1 MMALEFKFLWASM
14 IAYMAAGSLS
24 IIGAVL
30 KKNIEK
36 IFLALM
42 VAAILLLAL
51 FIGIRW
57 GQVGNGPFSTMFD
70 ILYSNIF
77 SMSLIYTLAYWRIKQ
92 IRPTALLVFPLFFV
106 MIGWMAV
113 TDSEPASLPPT
124 FDTIW
129 LIFHVLFGKVFLGSL
144 LVSTVIAAAIVLR
157 SISVKLESLNRLPD
171 DASLDELAYRFVAV
185 ALIFNMLMLVSG
197 AIWAQDAWG
206 RYWAWDPLET
216 WSFMTWLMLALA
228 MHTRIT
234 YKMKPVSTALMVISV
249 FVLAFL
255 TLFGIP
261 FISEQ
266 PHKGVI

>member
-1 MMALEFKFLWASM
+1 MALEFKFLWASL
-14 IAYMAAGSLS
+14 IAYVAAGSLS
-24 IIGAVL
+24 IIGAVF

-36 IFLALM
+36 FFLVLM
-42 VAAILLLAL
+42 VAALILLGF

-57 GQVGNGPFSTMFD
+57 SQVGNGPFSTMFD

-77 SMSLIYTLAYWRIKQ
+77 SLSLIYTLAYWRIKQ
-92 IRPTALLVFPLFFV
+92 IRATALLVFPLFFI

-113 TDSEPASLPPT
+113 TDSEPAVLPPT

-144 LVSTVIAAAIVLR
+144 FVSSVIAAAILLR
-157 SISVKLESLNRLPD
+157 RAGVAIESLKKLPD
-171 DASLDELAYRFVAV
+171 DSSLDELAYRFVAV
-185 ALIFNMLMLVSG
+185 GLIFNMLMLVSG

-216 WSFMTWLMLALA
+216 WSFMTWLTLALV
-228 MHTRIT
+228 MHTRVT
-234 YKMKPVSTALMVISV
+234 YKTTPVTSALMVISV

-261 FISEQ
+261 FLSEQ

>member
-1 MMALEFKFLWASM
+1 MALEFKILWASL
-14 IAYMAAGSLS
+14 IAYMAAGSLTV
-24 IIGAVL
+24 IGAVL

-36 IFLALM
+36 FFLLLM
-42 VAAILLLAL
+42 VAAIILLGI

-77 SMSLIYTLAYWRIKQ
+77 SMSLVYTLAYWRIRQ
-92 IRPTALLVFPLFFV
+92 IRPTALFVFPLFFV

-113 TDSEPASLPPT
+113 TDNEPAVLPPT

-129 LIFHVLFGKVFLGSL
+129 LVFHVLFGKVFLGSL
-144 LVSTVIAAAIVLR
+144 LVSTAVAASILLR
-157 SISVKLESLNRLPD
+157 RAGIMIDSLNKLPD
-171 DASLDELAYRFVAV
+171 DNSLDELAYRFVAV
-185 ALIFNMLMLVSG
+185 GLIFNILMLVAG

-228 MHTRIT
+228 MHTRVT
-234 YKMKPVSTALMVISV
+234 YNTTPVTSALMVISV

-255 TLFGIP
+255 TLFGVP

>member
-1 MMALEFKFLWASM
+1 MALEFKFLWASL
-14 IAYMAAGSLS
+14 IAYMAAGSLTV
-24 IIGAVL
+24 IGAVL

-36 IFLALM
+36 FFLVLM
-42 VAAILLLAL
+42 AAAIILLGF
-51 FIGIRW
+51 FIGMRW
-57 GQVGNGPFSTMFD
+57 RQIGNGPFSTMFD

-77 SMSLIYTLAYWRIKQ
+77 SMSLIYTLAYWRIRQ

-113 TDSEPASLPPT
+113 TDSEPAVLPPT

-129 LIFHVLFGKVFLGSL
+129 LVFHILFGKVFLGAL
-144 LVSTVIAAAIVLR
+144 LVSTVVAAAILLR
-157 SISVKLESLNRLPD
+157 RAGVMIESLNKLPD
-171 DASLDELAYRFVAV
+171 DSSLDELAYRFVAV
-185 ALIFNMLMLVSG
+185 GLIFNILMLVSG

-216 WSFMTWLMLALA
+216 WSFMTWLLLALA
-228 MHTRIT
+228 MHTRII
-234 YKMKPVSTALMVISV
+234 YKTTPVISAIMVISV

>member
-1 MMALEFKFLWASM
+1 MALEFKFLWASM
-14 IAYMAAGSLS
+14 IAYVAAGSLS
-24 IIGAVL
+24 IIGAIL

-36 IFLALM
+36 FFLALM
-42 VAAILLLAL
+42 VAALLLL
-51 FIGIRW
+51 SVFIGIRW
-57 GQVGNGPFSTMFD
+57 WQVGNGPFSTMFD

-77 SMSLIYTLAYWRIKQ
+77 SLSLIYTLAYWRIKQ
-92 IRPTALLVFPLFFV
+92 IRPTALLAFPLFFV

-113 TDSEPASLPPT
+113 TDSEPAVLPPT
-124 FDTIW
+124 FDTVW

-144 LVSTVIAAAIVLR
+144 LVSSVIAAAILFR
-157 SISVKLESLNRLPD
+157 RADVKMEILSKLPND
-171 DASLDELAYRFVAV
+171 SSLDELAYRFVAV
-185 ALIFNMLMLVSG
+185 GLIFNILMLVSG

-228 MHTRIT
+228 MHTRVT
-234 YKMKPVSTALMVISV
+234 YKTTPVTSAIMVISV

-255 TLFGIP
+255 TLFGVP